1 MMVSPEILTAP
12 VSVTF
17 VAFSGTHIIFSTVAM
32 YICNI
37 LLVNYHS
44 SLNSEP
50 LLLLA
55 LYPGPSHVKGEGPL
69 LHAKDYSR
77 VISLHFWAC
86 SRALGCSLQQA
97 TAMQLLSLR
106 S

>member
-17 VAFSGTHIIFSTVAM
+17 AGTHIIFSTVAM

-50 LLLLA
+50 LPLLA
-55 LYPGPSHVKGEGPL
+55 LYPGPSHVRE
-69 LHAKDYSR
+69 
-77 VISLHFWAC
+77 
-86 SRALGCSLQQA
+86 RAHRRIILG
-97 TAMQLLSLR
+97 LSLCI
-106 S
+106 SGLAADPWV